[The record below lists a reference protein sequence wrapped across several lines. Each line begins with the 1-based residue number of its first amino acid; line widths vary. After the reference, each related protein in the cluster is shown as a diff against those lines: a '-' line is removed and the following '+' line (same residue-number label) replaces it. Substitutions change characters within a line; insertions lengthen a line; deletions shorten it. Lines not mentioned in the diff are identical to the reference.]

1 MPVNYNLVTYRL
13 NKAGV
18 TVSIRPPLTEEC
30 ASSSA
35 TFPGDN
41 EKEEVAEES
50 GGGEFSAGTFL
61 CPPGKPK
68 KRVKKKKVKSQGT
81 APEMFAGAVAEV
93 EVCGPVRRGGAAA
106 VSPSAREYY
115 SS

>member
-68 KRVKKKKVKSQGT
+68 KRVKKKKKS
-81 APEMFAGAVAEV
+81 
-93 EVCGPVRRGGAAA
+93 
-106 VSPSAREYY
+106 
-115 SS
+115 